1 MDSVHARFVNN
12 SFAVFPGAQGTSQL
26 LSILTPIR
34 HCSNPARPPSP
45 TVVGNGIVP

>member
-26 LSILTPIR
+26 LSILTQ
-34 HCSNPARPPSP
+34 SD
-45 TVVGNGIVP
+45 IVRIPRGRRALQLWGMG